1 MRNRIQELKKTN
13 EVKKGTPVNQVK
25 SGTENKNSVKN
36 RRRNTGGPLWMPGIV
51 AGILVLSGVGIYVRK
66 KR

>member
-1 MRNRIQELKKTN
+1 MKKTN

-25 SGTENKNSVKN
+25 SGTENKNSVK
-36 RRRNTGGPLWMPGIV
+36 TGDETPVVLYGCLAL